1 MAQDLGAVVLAAEAA
16 KAVAPVVAAVAGVAV
31 GWVAQWRVA
40 RADSVCVRS
49 AGTGW
54 RMYRGSRA
62 TKKRAKNAER

>member
-16 KAVAPVVAAVAGVAV
+16 KAVVPVVAGVAV
-31 GWVAQWRVA
+31 GWVGRWRVA